1 MCRSSIVAATARR
14 RLPPRPPVPP
24 PRDGGFSG
32 GGVGG
37 VGFAAACRRSIS
49 YSKLTVT
56 PHPPPTLA
64 SLNSARPP
72 RGELKFG
79 RTFSPHMLTIA
90 YDGNLGGWQG
100 PEIVPFGDLRLSP
113 AASALHY
120 GMGCFEG
127 MKAYRALTSGEDEDN
142 DDDDDNDD
150 EEEEDIRLFRPDRN
164 MKRLG
169 DSMARL
175 GMPGCDFDGGEVVE
189 CIKEL
194 VRLGEW
200 SGI

>member
-32 GGVGG
+32 GGVG
-37 VGFAAACRRSIS
+37 FAAACRRSIS
-49 YSKLTVT
+49 SSKLTVT
-56 PHPPPTLA
+56 PHPPPALA

-79 RTFSPHMLTIA
+79 RTFSPHMLAIA
-90 YDGNLGGWQG
+90 YDRNLGGWQG

-127 MKAYRALTSGEDEDN
+127 MKAYRALTNGEE
-142 DDDDDNDD
+142 

-194 VRLGEW
+194 VRLGEL